1 MFCWAQIGGNRSKGV
16 REGHKTILRLL
27 ATPKAQID
35 SETQQD
41 VSLFTL
47 AKNGQISLQRPPR
60 PATPR
65 LFRWAQSYGNLS
77 KGVWEGHRT
86 IVRALAA
93 PKAQIHPQQHIT
105 INTHIL
111 KFQRTGSTGLLLLVF
126 LGVETRAD
134 EGGQRHSRATT
145 SSSGGSDFASDHVWY
160 RVTCGRSHPANARVC
175 STRDILLV

>member
-1 MFCWAQIGGNRSKGV
+1 M
-16 REGHKTILRLL
+16 
-27 ATPKAQID
+27 
-35 SETQQD
+35 
-41 VSLFTL
+41 
-47 AKNGQISLQRPPR
+47 QRPPR

-77 KGVWEGHRT
+77 KGVWEGHTT
-86 IVRALAA
+86 IVRALAT

-134 EGGQRHSRATT
+134 EGGPRLLRATT
-145 SSSGGSDFASDHVWY
+145 TSSGGSDFASDHVCY
-160 RVTCGRSHPANARVC
+160 RVTCRQRTSRSHPANPRGC
-175 STRDILLV
+175 SKRAILDFQTATAPRRLPTEVPLRFLGIFSV